1 MISASLCL
9 SKMASVCCSSGA
21 VVVQVVLAAETALP
35 YLAVHTGQEH
45 ERQPRAREH
54 GRRRRLLRRVG
65 DPRSSTRIHW
75 TLT

>member
-9 SKMASVCCSSGA
+9 SKMASAVCCSGA
-21 VVVQVVLAAETALP
+21 VVVQVVLAAKTALP
-35 YLAVHTGQEH
+35 YLAVHTGREH

-65 DPRSSTRIHW
+65 DPRSSTRIH
-75 TLT
+75 

>member
-1 MISASLCL
+1 
-9 SKMASVCCSSGA
+9 MASVYKVCCSA

-35 YLAVHTGQEH
+35 YLAVHAGREH

-65 DPRSSTRIHW
+65 DPRSSTRIH
-75 TLT
+75 